1 MSLKQK
7 QFKNNSGFE
16 ELLEVHTAALENNSK
31 DVVELLEILSGKELS
46 FKDKESIK
54 KIRKELQSI
63 DNKIDSL
70 GAFKNI
76 TEDEENWW

>member
-7 QFKNNSGFE
+7 QSKNSGFE

-63 DNKIDSL
+63 DDKIDSL